1 MNTAVVVRT
10 GLTLARRQVWHA
22 GRPQRGLLPLT
33 LVLLLAGA
41 TWLGLGTVFDTLA
54 STQAPAAWSANVLA
68 WAFML
73 ATLMGFVG
81 ALHVAV
87 SALVADRDLERLRA
101 TPLASHELL
110 ALKAA
115 ATLPRTLPPVI
126 GIALPAALAFVAAQ
140 PDTPGAAWR
149 IALAMLTLWAVPMA
163 LALGVALPLLRM
175 APPSRLRE
183 SLAVL
188 ATVAFL
194 AGWLANA
201 FWVPRVLSDGTAL
214 AAGLRALPAAPAWAP
229 ANWAALLIS
238 ASEPL
243 THALACATAC
253 VLALAG
259 AAALAQRLLGSLHA
273 RLSERRGRTVHAR
286 ARRAPTLAN
295 AFLRRDAALAGR
307 DWPVLLDALAQ
318 FALWTLLPLAVLPVA
333 PLPPLELARAM
344 LITLCV
350 SLGNDV
356 AARALPLER
365 ESLAWARL
373 SPVGGARW
381 VRMRALGV
389 AIVGGTLIALAL
401 VLVSVALHLE
411 LAESLDALAFAIAA
425 AASLGGAGLALG
437 AHLGDPA
444 WTDPRAMLGP
454 GGRSAAAVTL
464 LTLAAGWLALSH
476 VVSPLRPLGPLAL
489 VSIVLAGLA
498 LGAAALQIAAHRLE
512 HQEFTSR

>member
-10 GLTLARRQVWHA
+10 GLRLGLRQLWHA
-22 GRPQRGLLPLT
+22 GRPRRGLLPLA
-33 LVLLLAGA
+33 LVLLFASA
-41 TWLGLGTVFDTLA
+41 TWLGLGTLFDTLA
-54 STQAPAAWSANVLA
+54 GSQAPASWSANLLA

-81 ALHVAV
+81 GLHVAV
-87 SALVADRDLERLRA
+87 SALVADRDLERLLA
-101 TPLASHELL
+101 APLANHQLL
-110 ALKAA
+110 ALKTA
-115 ATLPRTLPPVI
+115 ATLPRTLPPVL
-126 GIALPAALAFVAAQ
+126 GIALPAAIAYVVAQ
-140 PDTPGAAWR
+140 PALPGAPWR
-149 IALAMLTLWAVPMA
+149 LALALVTLWAVPLAAA
-163 LALGVALPLLRM
+163 LAVALPLLRL
-175 APPSRLRE
+175 APPARLRE

-201 FWVPRVLSDGTAL
+201 FWVPHVLSDGDAL
-214 AAGLRALPAAPAWAP
+214 ASGLSALPAAPAWAP
-229 ANWAALLIS
+229 ASWAARLITAS
-238 ASEPL
+238 APRTPAL
-243 THALACATAC
+243 TCGLACA
-253 VLALAG
+253 LALAT
-259 AAALAQRLLGSLHA
+259 AATLAQRLLGSLHA
-273 RLSERRGRTVHAR
+273 RLAERTGRVVRAR
-286 ARRAPTLAN
+286 ARRAATLAH

-365 ESLAWARL
+365 EALAWARL
-373 SPVGGARW
+373 SPIGGARW
-381 VRMRALGV
+381 LRMRALGV
-389 AIVGGTLIALAL
+389 AAVGAGLIVIAF

-411 LAESLDALAFAIAA
+411 LAESLDVLAFALAA
-425 AASLGGAGLALG
+425 AASMGGAGLALG

-464 LTLAAGWLALSH
+464 LAIAAGWLALSH
-476 VVSPLRPLGPLAL
+476 AASPMRPLGVPAL
-489 VSIVLAGLA
+489 LGVVLAGLA
-498 LGAAALQIAAHRLE
+498 LGAAAVALAARRLE
-512 HQEFTSR
+512 QQEFTSR